1 MNSLSALHS
10 IQQNVN
16 LKSFEV
22 LNTDNDVSA
31 SIEESNNSK
40 KSTFLKDWAEDT
52 LSNSLEAN
60 EKFEDELKLHTSL
73 KINL

>member
-16 LKSFEV
+16 LKSIEV

-31 SIEESNNSK
+31 SIEESNNSM